1 MGPPSPSVFHGPR
14 RDREAGDGSA
24 RRNRRRFLQPAWTA
38 VVGAGL
44 AAPPLSRP
52 VPSEGPQRQNRV
64 PSGHTGS
71 SPVPGIGGRVWLRPC
86 TCVTRGADCPR
97 LRPSTTAGEKGSP
110 MESLAVRPPSA
121 RAAVSLVVLV
131 ALSAAT
137 AVGARGDGGR
147 FTSTRYGYSLTV
159 PAGWVVHPSAAPRP
173 VNSPYFPLGDDPA
186 ADRFNSQGSDFGTIA
201 VTATRVR
208 PGLLLTL
215 GAAGRRSACS

>member
-1 MGPPSPSVFHGPR
+1 
-14 RDREAGDGSA
+14 
-24 RRNRRRFLQPAWTA
+24 
-38 VVGAGL
+38 
-44 AAPPLSRP
+44 
-52 VPSEGPQRQNRV
+52 
-64 PSGHTGS
+64 
-71 SPVPGIGGRVWLRPC
+71 
-86 TCVTRGADCPR
+86 
-97 LRPSTTAGEKGSP
+97 
-110 MESLAVRPPSA
+110 MESLAVRPPSPG
-121 RAAVSLVVLV
+121 AAVALVVLV

-208 PGLLLTL
+208 PGLSLNAWSGGTPKRLLISL
-215 GAAGRRSACS
+215 GCKPKAPTSGKVDGEPAAIFIVPPSCGHTGYASIDYAFAHGGYGYDVQMVSLPAYQARDRAIFERLLKSFRFTR